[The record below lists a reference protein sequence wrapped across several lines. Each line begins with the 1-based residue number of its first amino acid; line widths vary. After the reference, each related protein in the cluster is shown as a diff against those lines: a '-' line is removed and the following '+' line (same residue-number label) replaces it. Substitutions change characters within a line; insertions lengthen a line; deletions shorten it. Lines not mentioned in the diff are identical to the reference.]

1 MVKKGVAISYQKG
14 HPASWLIPIHMPWSS
29 IIANKN
35 NKSIK
40 ARNKCVDKF
49 CILDSFFACWH
60 HIQETFKQNTLEL
73 NVYGYFKAQLFFMCT
88 KVRT

>member
-14 HPASWLIPIHMPWSS
+14 HPASCLIPIHMPWSS

-40 ARNKCVDKF
+40 ARNKCVDKK
-49 CILDSFFACWH
+49 CILSARKNFEFWIHFLHAD
-60 HIQETFKQNTLEL
+60 ITNNRLLNKTL
-73 NVYGYFKAQLFFMCT
+73 
-88 KVRT
+88 